1 MRVLTSGLISPSRK
15 TPYQITG
22 WWLAERTQEKEM
34 KRASRSLTL
43 ALAIGLVPGSL
54 VLIPRAAYAIGQNA
68 QTDNNIQAELQNSF
82 KKYKNV
88 QISVQN
94 GIVDLEGTV
103 PDFATKEELDK
114 KAHRTKNVVAVR
126 NNMKVAGAGEISD
139 AQLQQKIVQKL
150 QYDRVGYGNAFN
162 AISVNVQ
169 DGVVTLGGNALGPVA
184 ADSAVSLASH
194 FPGVQDVI
202 NNIQVDPLSPM
213 DNGTRMQVYRAIYG
227 FPSLNKY
234 AIDPAQPIRI
244 TVVNGNVTLDGVVLS
259 QADKDTAG
267 IRANS
272 VPGVFKVTN
281 NLQVANSSNEK

>member
-1 MRVLTSGLISPSRK
+1 MKNASPR
-15 TPYQITG
+15 
-22 WWLAERTQEKEM
+22 
-34 KRASRSLTL
+34 LTL
-43 ALAIGLVPGSL
+43 ALAAGLVLGSP
-54 VLIPRAAYAIGQNA
+54 VLISPAAYAIGQDA
-68 QTDNNIQAELQNSF
+68 QTDNNIQAQLQNSF
-82 KKYKNV
+82 KKYKDV
-88 QISVQN
+88 QISVKN

-126 NNMKVAGAGEISD
+126 NKLKIAGAGEISD
-139 AQLQQKIVQKL
+139 AQLQQKLVQKL

-169 DGVVTLGGNALGPVA
+169 DGVVTLAGNALGPVA

-194 FPGVQDVI
+194 FRGVQDVI
-202 NNIQVDPLSPM
+202 NNIQVDPVSPM
-213 DNGTRMQVYRAIYG
+213 DDRTRQQVYRAVYG

-234 AIDPAQPIRI
+234 SIDPAQPIRI
-244 TVVNGNVTLDGVVLS
+244 TVVNGNVTLNGVVLS

-267 IRANS
+267 IRANG

>member
-1 MRVLTSGLISPSRK
+1 MKKARQVQALALLAVLLVGSQLVFP
-15 TPYQITG
+15 
-22 WWLAERTQEKEM
+22 
-34 KRASRSLTL
+34 RASY
-43 ALAIGLVPGSL
+43 
-54 VLIPRAAYAIGQNA
+54 AAGNA
-68 QTDNNIQAELQNSF
+68 QTDNNIQAQLTNQL
-82 KKYKNV
+82 KKYKTV
-88 QISVQN
+88 QVSVQN
-94 GIVDLEGTV
+94 GVVDLEGTV
-103 PDFATKEELDK
+103 QDFATSEEIDK
-114 KAHRTKNVVAVR
+114 RAHRAKNVVAVR
-126 NNMKVAGAGEISD
+126 NKLKIKGAGEISD

-162 AISVNVQ
+162 AISVNVA
-169 DGVVTLGGNALGPVA
+169 DGGVVTLAGNALGPVA

-194 FPGVQDVI
+194 FPGVTDVV

-213 DNGTRMQVYRAIYG
+213 DNRTREQIYRAVYG

-244 TVVNGNVTLDGVVLS
+244 TVVNGNVTLNGVVMS

-281 NLQVANSSNEK
+281 NLQVANSSKEK

>member
-1 MRVLTSGLISPSRK
+1 
-15 TPYQITG
+15 
-22 WWLAERTQEKEM
+22 M
-34 KRASRSLTL
+34 KKAKQTLVL
-43 ALAIGLVPGSL
+43 ALTGVLFLGSQAIVPRVSF
-54 VLIPRAAYAIGQNA
+54 AAGDA
-68 QTDNNIQAELQNSF
+68 QTDNNIQADLQNQL
-82 KKYKNV
+82 KKFKNV
-88 QISVQN
+88 QVSVKN
-94 GIVDLEGTV
+94 GVVDLEGSV
-103 PDFATKEELDK
+103 QDFATKEEIDK
-114 KAHRTKNVVAVR
+114 KAHRVKNVASVR
-126 NNMKVAGAGEISD
+126 NMLKIAGAGEISD

-169 DGVVTLGGNALGPVA
+169 NGGVVTLAGNALGPVA

-194 FPGVQDVI
+194 FPGVTDVI

-213 DNGTRMQVYRAIYG
+213 DDRTRMQVYRAIYG

-244 TVVNGNVTLDGVVLS
+244 TVVSGNVTLNGVVLS

-281 NLQVANSSNEK
+281 NLQVANSSKEK